1 MRLPDMDRLFAVGIV
16 LMLCVVTLYTKSAVG
31 GDWSRSGNDMQFL
44 LPALERDSPVQY
56 LAGPWAGRE
65 IFEYY
70 RPVTSVAMWLEL
82 RAFGRAPTGWQ
93 AISLTLHLASVGL
106 LALLLAHLVRS
117 RLAALIGAG
126 LWAFRDRIVETVEWV
141 PAQTDLFAGF
151 FSVLCLWAVARYASV
166 GGWRW
171 ALAAAAAGL
180 LAAGSKE
187 TALVLVGLAPVVAWV
202 AQPGGCRRASQSAL
216 AAAALL
222 VAFLGVRLAA
232 LGGLGFLPGQAVGDG
247 SGAAITAG
255 SVARRFAHFLLPY
268 PLGPIGALSVP
279 ATWSVC
285 IAAGVAWMVKARPPL
300 AAGSL
305 LAGVAVAGLFLGDV
319 GWLLLPGTWAHFA
332 WSVLLSFLIAG
343 AAIRSP
349 GMAAA
354 VLAFGLVA
362 ALPLYHVVYNTAGNV
377 TYLPDVYQALLW
389 AWVAASWLQAM
400 TGAEPKPQS
409 SGIA

>member
-1 MRLPDMDRLFAVGIV
+1 MDRLFAAGIV
-16 LMLCVVTLYTKSAVG
+16 LMLCAVAVYAKRAVG

-44 LPALERDSPVQY
+44 LPALERDSPLQY

-70 RPVTSVAMWLEL
+70 RPVTSVAMWVEL

-93 AISLTLHLASVGL
+93 AVSLILHLASV
-106 LALLLAHLVRS
+106 ALLVLLLTDLVRS
-117 RLAALIGAG
+117 RVAALFGAG

-151 FSVLCLWAVARYASV
+151 FSVLCLWAVARYASA
-166 GGWRW
+166 GDRRW
-171 ALAAAAAGL
+171 ALTAAVAGL

-187 TALVLVGLAPVVAWV
+187 TALVLVGLSPIVAWV
-202 AQPGGCRRASQSAL
+202 AQPSGCRRATQLAL
-216 AAAALL
+216 GAAVLL
-222 VAFLGVRLAA
+222 VAFLGARLAA

-247 SGAAITAG
+247 SEAAITAG
-255 SVARRFAHFLLPY
+255 SVARRLAHFLLPY
-268 PLGPIGALSVP
+268 PLGPIGAVSVP

-285 IAAGVAWMVKARPPL
+285 L
-300 AAGSL
+300 AAGAAWML
-305 LAGVAVAGLFLGDV
+305 RARPLFAAGCVLAGVAAAGSFLGDV

-332 WSVLLSFLIAG
+332 WSVVVSFLVAG

-349 GMAAA
+349 TMGAA
-354 VLAFGLVA
+354 VLAFGLCA

-400 TGAEPKPQS
+400 AEAEPKPQP
-409 SGIA
+409 SGIV